1 MRLLKTS
8 FYGLFLLIAHVV
20 LSQSGQLGNSPWLQS
35 IFFFIAFSLSIKL
48 AYHTQSLSEVQ
59 TYFLIGVTPFLYLL
73 FPASDDINRYI
84 WESWV
89 ILSGQ
94 SPYEFAPQAI
104 ELSSLRDSLYWP
116 HVNHQDLTAAYPP
129 LVQLAFSGVIAVG
142 LHPYWSIKVFLFLIF
157 QLGQIGLIKALKW
170 KNIPIQRILIWGTNP
185 FVLIFLVGEAH
196 LDILMI
202 TSLIWAFYFSIN
214 RKFGRTA
221 LLLGLSICFKYFTLI
236 ALPLFWNKNWKYSIL
251 YFTLPFVSFL
261 FFDDIFKSLWA
272 FGNEYHF
279 NDFLFS
285 HIQWLSGDYGVMFS
299 ILLIGIVLAFHTA
312 TEPMLPHNLL
322 YTTLF
327 LTCLL
332 PTVHPWYL
340 CLAMPW
346 LVFYKV
352 RSLLV
357 LTVTCFIGLMPM
369 YTQNTQDGIWQEFH
383 EMQYFIWVP
392 FIVMWV
398 YELTRKGRDF
408 YSPKLFQAI
417 TSVDIIVPIHN
428 ERDNLVKL
436 HQKIMLNINRL
447 QGVDA
452 HLLYSHSGAND
463 GCLEIAQAHSLPWI
477 TSSKP
482 GRGFQIKQALEQS
495 KADLIII
502 VHADTQFPEDH
513 LQTIIREM
521 NQSPYYYSGW
531 CPMDFDHQSGL
542 SLVRLLNSF
551 RANTLQIT
559 FGDQMQFFRKE
570 ALAEYQEFLP
580 SMPLME
586 DVEMAMKLKELGPS
600 YCVNSPIKVS
610 SRRWQTQNRWYNAFL
625 IIKICSLY
633 LFARRFE
640 WAPSESSYFQNK
652 YYGKSGSKIKNG

>member
-1 MRLLKTS
+1 MNYLKIS
-8 FYGLFLLIAHVV
+8 FYGLCFLVAHII
-20 LSQSGQLGNSPWLQS
+20 LSQTGQLGTSPWLQS
-35 IFFFIAFSLSIKL
+35 ISFLIALMVSIKI
-48 AYHTQSLSEVQ
+48 AYHKQFIPTAQVILLAG
-59 TYFLIGVTPFLYLL
+59 FTPCLYLF

-89 ILSGQ
+89 TLSGQ
-94 SPYEFAPQAI
+94 SPYEFPPQAI
-104 ELSSLRDSLYWP
+104 ELNHLRDSTYWP
-116 HVNHQDLTAAYPP
+116 QVNHKDLTAAYPP
-129 LVQLAFSGVIAVG
+129 LVQIVFSGIIALG
-142 LHPYWSIKVFLFLIF
+142 FHPYWSLKVFLFFIF
-157 QLGQIGLIKALKW
+157 QVGQLGLIQALRHK
-170 KNIPIQRILIWGTNP
+170 KIPLQRILIWGTNP
-185 FVLIFLVGEAH
+185 FVLTFLVGEAH

-202 TSLIWAFYFSIN
+202 TSLIWAFYYSIN
-214 RKFGRTA
+214 RQFGRTA

-236 ALPLFWNKNWKYSIL
+236 AIPLFWNKNWKYSFL
-251 YFTLPFVSFL
+251 YFLLPFIGFL

-272 FGNEYHF
+272 FGNEYQF

-285 HIQWLSGDYGVMFS
+285 HIKWLAGDYGVICS
-299 ILLIGIVLAFHTA
+299 VLLIGIVLAFHTA

-357 LTVTCFIGLMPM
+357 LTVSCFIGLMPM
-369 YTQNTQDGIWQEFH
+369 YTQNVRLGIWQEIH

-392 FIVMWV
+392 FIAMWV

-408 YSPKLFQAI
+408 YSIKKFSPIQSL
-417 TSVDIIVPIHN
+417 DIIIPIHN
-428 ERDNLVKL
+428 ESKNLLKL
-436 HQKIMLNINRL
+436 HQNILLNIKQL
-447 QGVDA
+447 DGVEA
-452 HLLYSHSGAND
+452 NILYTHSGAQD
-463 GCLEIAQAHSLPWI
+463 GCLEIAQTHNLPWI
-477 TSSKP
+477 TSKRP

-502 VHADTQFPEDH
+502 VHADTLFPEH
-513 LQTIIREM
+513 HFHKIVTEM
-521 NQSPYYYSGW
+521 NENPYYYSGW
-531 CPMDFDHQSGL
+531 CPMDFDHRSGL

-570 ALAEYQEFLP
+570 ALLSYHEFLP
-580 SMPLME
+580 AMPLME
-586 DVEMAMKLKELGPS
+586 DVEMAMKLKQLGPS
-600 YCVNSPIKVS
+600 YCVHSPIKVS
-610 SRRWQTQNRWYNAFL
+610 SRRWRTQNRWYNAYL

-640 WAPSESSYFQNK
+640 WAPSESSYFQDK
-652 YYGKSGSKIKNG
+652 YYGKPQSKIKN